1 MGVLM
6 VGCAGTKAPASTPPP
21 SQPTEDS
28 TEGSSGLAIPPAA
41 ARIYML
47 GETRYAEGRFDEA
60 VALWGHTLLQL
71 PADPAADHLR
81 HKLVARMGFGLL
93 QAHHVTGDTS
103 YLEDGQQMCEL
114 YVAKHEQLF
123 GDGDDARAERGE
135 IYELLYEF
143 DSRLDGIEE
152 ESLEDTVPEASSE
165 PATPPTTVAA
175 APPRSTSP
183 EDGEDYRLISVRR
196 IAWADPDDPRVR
208 AFARDG
214 RFTGP
219 SKLDTGRENVH
230 ESRVLVRVGQVPRPM
245 HDAASTATRKQ
256 ARQAGLA
263 VVEAA
268 RPALERCYEVAMTR
282 DPILAVRVA
291 VTLTVNADGTI
302 ATPRLVDGM
311 VVDAEGDAC
320 TAEALGQTKIDAS
333 LAPDAIALSMP
344 IHFFYQDATIAAELL
359 RIEQT
364 VGEGMSEGYTRTG
377 RASGLPPINEFAI
390 GREPYTR
397 PDPAKGRVGGIN
409 QLDPDQQE
417 RTRFP
422 R

>member
-1 MGVLM
+1 M
-6 VGCAGTKAPASTPPP
+6 VGCAGTKESASTPP
-21 SQPTEDS
+21 QAAAEPTEDS

-93 QAHHVTGDTS
+93 QAHQVTGDTS
-103 YLEDGQQMCEL
+103 YLEDGQQMCEV

-143 DSRLDGIEE
+143 DSRLDGMEE
-152 ESLEDTVPEASSE
+152 ELLEGDEMEEESSE
-165 PATPPTTVAA
+165 PAMPPTTVAA
-175 APPRSTSP
+175 APSRSTSP
-183 EDGEDYRLISVRR
+183 EDGNDYRLINVRR
-196 IAWADPDDPRVR
+196 IAWANPDDPRVR

-230 ESRVLVRVGQVPRPM
+230 ESRVLVRVGEVPRPTEN
-245 HDAASTATRKQ
+245 ASSGTTRKR

-282 DPILAVRVA
+282 DPVLAARVA
-291 VTLTVNADGTI
+291 VTLTVNTDGTI

-320 TAEALGQTKIDAS
+320 VAEVLRQTKVDAS
-333 LAPDAIALSMP
+333 LVPDTLALSMP

-377 RASGLPPINEFAI
+377 RASGLPPINAFAI

-397 PDPAKGRVGGIN
+397 PDPAKGRVGGVN